1 MANSAWQSLELGTL
15 KGGFFGRRKK
25 RLDSADFVAIK
36 DGFNTV
42 DICHFKCAGKLIAA
56 MAYVY
61 DLPEEVYSTFSLKTQ
76 LGGVPIKEE
85 LRCNVCPVGWE
96 YEEKKDEPKQSIKT

>member
-25 RLDSADFVAIK
+25 RLDAGDFVAIK
-36 DGFNTV
+36 DGFTTV
-42 DICHFKCAGKLIAA
+42 DICHFKCAGRLIAA

-61 DLPEEVYSTFSLKTQ
+61 DLPGEVWTTASLKTQ